1 MAGEKATR
9 AGTVHAQ
16 LRDEIFQ
23 GTLHPGQRLR
33 VVELARRFAVSQS
46 VVREA
51 LTRLSE
57 QGLVDA
63 APQQGFSVITLS
75 PTGLNELTEAR
86 MDIEALILRRSVERG
101 DLAWEAALVAA
112 HHRLV
117 GTPLVLADGA
127 LNNTWFTVHEEFHH
141 ALLLGCG
148 NSRMLDVATELR
160 DAGNIYMR
168 WSGSVGHDYG
178 RDVAREHRE
187 LLEAALARDADTA
200 AEVLARHIDRTAA
213 ALRPLIESH
222 AEESIAAPR

>member
-16 LRDEIFQ
+16 LRDEIFR

-46 VVREA
+46 VLREA

-75 PTGLNELTEAR
+75 LRGLNELTEAR

-101 DLAWEAALVAA
+101 DLAWEATLVAA
-112 HHRLV
+112 HHSLA
-117 GTPLVLADGA
+117 GTPLVLPEGVF
-127 LNNTWFTVHEEFHH
+127 NNAWFTVHEQFHH

-160 DAGNIYMR
+160 DAANIYMR
-168 WSGSVGHDYG
+168 WSGTVGQDYG
-178 RDVAREHRE
+178 RDVTHEHRE
-187 LLEAALARDADTA
+187 LLEAALARNPDTA
-200 AEVLARHIDRTAA
+200 ADLIARHIDRTAA
-213 ALRPLIESH
+213 ALRPLT
-222 AEESIAAPR
+222 PR